1 MSQSTRSLSVMPA
14 VPWLPTGLVPGA
26 ALAGIPGLIFAPAV
40 LPCAQPAA
48 SGNRMVEAAP
58 SSAASPP
65 VAF

>member
-40 LPCAQPAA
+40 LPCAQPA